1 MRDSY
6 LYSTSCSHGD
16 MMLAK
21 GAFRSTGHVKA
32 VDESVGRRSAD
43 VSAVD
48 VLAPF
53 CGVDELA
60 VGSVAGWAIAVAES
74 EFQCL

>member
-1 MRDSY
+1 
-6 LYSTSCSHGD
+6 

-21 GAFRSTGHVKA
+21 GAFRSTSHVRA
-32 VDESVGRRSAD
+32 VDVELVGRRSAD

-53 CGVDELA
+53 CGADGLA